1 MEHKLSSLQQQDLVI
16 LKEFQRIC
24 DANGLHYYVVAG
36 SMLGA
41 IRHQGFIPW
50 DDDIDVAMPRDD
62 YDRFLEI
69 APLQLSQQYIIESP
83 RDRDHVIVS
92 ATIKSK
98 KGGFTLHNAQKVVH
112 TGAWIDIM
120 MIDGVP
126 DPGLKRAI
134 HWYHY
139 LALRALYQISHF
151 DEAVDQNRERPGYE
165 KLIIRFAKVTKMQRW
180 LNPVKVNARIERLM
194 RKVSYAQSNYVAT
207 YCGIY
212 RKKEI
217 VPKAWYGK
225 GTKYVFE
232 DTEVYG
238 LDDAD
243 KYLTQLY
250 GDYMTPPSDTSVS
263 KHNVKEE
270 K

>member
-1 MEHKLSSLQQQDLVI
+1 MHFDDSYFEDEVRDGFFVPSLMKRAWASQLEVLSDLDTVCKKLGI
-16 LKEFQRIC
+16 TYWA
-24 DANGLHYYVVAG
+24 DAGT
-36 SMLGA
+36 MLGA
-41 IRHQGFIPW
+41 VRHGGIIPW

-98 KGGFTLHNAQKVVH
+98 KGGCTLHNAQKVVH

-165 KLIIRFAKVTKMQRW
+165 KLIIRFAKVTKTRF
-180 LNPVKVNARIERLM
+180 NSRIHFLCLC
-194 RKVSYAQSNYVAT
+194 A
-207 YCGIY
+207 
-212 RKKEI
+212 
-217 VPKAWYGK
+217 
-225 GTKYVFE
+225 
-232 DTEVYG
+232 
-238 LDDAD
+238 
-243 KYLTQLY
+243 
-250 GDYMTPPSDTSVS
+250 
-263 KHNVKEE
+263 
-270 K
+270 